1 MYNKNVSVF
10 KPVELVDGLYIGKPS
25 GKSKPVF
32 FDDFIKN
39 ESRSKVKIIGMS
51 DKETNS
57 HKQRKDAES
66 NG

>member
-1 MYNKNVSVF
+1 MADKNVSVF
-10 KPVELVDGLYIGKPS
+10 KPIELADGLYIGKPS

-39 ESRSKVKIIGMS
+39 KSQSKVKIIS
-51 DKETNS
+51 IPDKETNS

>member
-32 FDDFIKN
+32 FDGFIKN
-39 ESRSKVKIIGMS
+39 ESQSKVKIIGIPN
-51 DKETNS
+51 E
-57 HKQRKDAES
+57 EE
-66 NG
+66 